1 MSQAHAL
8 YNSVSVR
15 KGVDD
20 DEFSK
25 RAFRIQQAFWG
36 DNCKIT
42 YDQQKSLTTE
52 LNTALQTIRERIRQE
67 NRKAEKVVNQFSS
80 DDGGGSTGLKDE
92 LYALMKPISMDC
104 SEAMRSYAGQILQYS
119 VEMLLIKP
127 PCSFTAGAIGSLAKG
142 EATPYSDLEYFFLI
156 KNKNPTTINY
166 FELLAVTSYFFIG
179 NLGETKLSYM
189 AIDELKQWFDD
200 KAKNGFKID
209 GLSDG
214 AGNIPTG
221 NGSKGQK
228 NHFIVTPS
236 ELADRYKHVLHNPD
250 PEESLRGDLTAMLAY
265 TSPLYSYQEGET
277 DGDLLQEL
285 QNKMKTVVNKVMFLV
300 A

>member
-1 MSQAHAL
+1 M

-52 LNTALQTIRERIRQE
+52 LKTALQTIRERIRQE
-67 NRKAEKVVNQFSS
+67 NSKAEKVVSQFSS
-80 DDGGGSTGLKDE
+80 DDGGGSTGLKNE

-104 SEAMRSYAGQILQYS
+104 SKAMRSYAGQILQYS

-142 EATPYSDLEYFFLI
+142 EATPYSDLEYFFLV
-156 KNKNPTTINY
+156 KCKNPNTVKY

-179 NLGETKLSYM
+179 VRQNY
-189 AIDELKQWFDD
+189 
-200 KAKNGFKID
+200 
-209 GLSDG
+209 
-214 AGNIPTG
+214 
-221 NGSKGQK
+221 
-228 NHFIVTPS
+228 
-236 ELADRYKHVLHNPD
+236 
-250 PEESLRGDLTAMLAY
+250 LTW
-265 TSPLYSYQEGET
+265 
-277 DGDLLQEL
+277 LL
-285 QNKMKTVVNKVMFLV
+285 MS
-300 A
+300 